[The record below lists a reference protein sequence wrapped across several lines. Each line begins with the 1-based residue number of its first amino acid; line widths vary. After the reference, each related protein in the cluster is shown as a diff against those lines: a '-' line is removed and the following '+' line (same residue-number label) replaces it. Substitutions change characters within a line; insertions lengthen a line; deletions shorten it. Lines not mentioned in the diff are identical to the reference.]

1 MGTHTSV
8 GGDTRLGFQ
17 ELRMH
22 VVIGGYGRV
31 GRYLASMLEERG
43 HSVAVID
50 RSERSFSVAGAD
62 IRGRRIAGE
71 VFDRDTLVK
80 AGIEKADAY
89 AAVTS
94 GDNSNIVSAR
104 IARERFDVPCV
115 VARIYD
121 PRRAVIYKRFG
132 IPTIS
137 SVNWS
142 SNMLLASILE
152 PDLKTVATFG
162 GGEVVVITAEATT
175 HLTGRTINDVA
186 YPGKFHVTTL
196 VRDGVAMLPEP
207 RTELHKGDRLK
218 ITVTRDA
225 LPELKKLLGL
235 E

>member
-1 MGTHTSV
+1 
-8 GGDTRLGFQ
+8 
-17 ELRMH
+17 
-22 VVIGGYGRV
+22 
-31 GRYLASMLEERG
+31 MLEERG

-50 RSERSFSVAGAD
+50 RNEAAFAGAEGD
-62 IRGRRIAGE
+62 IRGRRLAGE
-71 VFDRDTLVK
+71 VFDRDTLIK
-80 AGIEKADAY
+80 AGIERADAY

-104 IARERFDVPCV
+104 VARERFNVPCV

-121 PRRAVIYKRFG
+121 PRRAVIYERFG

-142 SNMLLASILE
+142 SGMLLASILE
-152 PDLKTVATFG
+152 PDLKTVNVFG
-162 GGEVVVITAEATT
+162 GGEVITISAEASTQMSGKRIT
-175 HLTGRTINDVA
+175 EVD
-186 YPGKFHVTTL
+186 YPGKFHITAL
-196 VRDGVAMLPEP
+196 VRDGVAVLPEP
-207 RTELHKGDRLK
+207 RTELAKGDQLK

>member
-1 MGTHTSV
+1 
-8 GGDTRLGFQ
+8 
-17 ELRMH
+17 MH

-31 GRYLASMLEERG
+31 GRYLASMLEARG
-43 HSVAVID
+43 HTVAVID
-50 RSERSFSVAGAD
+50 RNEKAFAGAGSD
-62 IRGRRIAGE
+62 IRGRRISGE

-80 AGIEKADAY
+80 AGIERADAY

-121 PRRAVIYKRFG
+121 PRRALIYERFG

-142 SNMLLASILE
+142 SGMLLATILE
-152 PDLKTVATFG
+152 PAVKTVNVVG
-162 GGEVVVITAEATT
+162 GGEVLVIAADAST
-175 HLTGRTINDVA
+175 HLSGKRITEVD
-186 YPGKFHVTTL
+186 YPGKFHIVAL
-196 VRDGVAMLPEP
+196 VRDGIAMLPEP
-207 RTELHKGDRLK
+207 RTELAKGDSLR

>member
-1 MGTHTSV
+1 
-8 GGDTRLGFQ
+8 
-17 ELRMH
+17 MH

-50 RSERSFSVAGAD
+50 RSEKAFATPGSD

-80 AGIEKADAY
+80 AGIERADAY

-104 IARERFDVPCV
+104 IARERFGVPCV

-132 IPTIS
+132 IHD
-137 SVNWS
+137 
-142 SNMLLASILE
+142 LE
-152 PDLKTVATFG
+152 RELVEQHAAREHPRAGPQDG
-162 GGEVVVITAEATT
+162 G
-175 HLTGRTINDVA
+175 HLR
-186 YPGKFHVTTL
+186 
-196 VRDGVAMLPEP
+196 R
-207 RTELHKGDRLK
+207 R
-218 ITVTRDA
+218 
-225 LPELKKLLGL
+225 
-235 E
+235 

>member
-1 MGTHTSV
+1 
-8 GGDTRLGFQ
+8 
-17 ELRMH
+17 MH

-31 GRYLASMLEERG
+31 GRYLATMLEERG

-50 RSERSFSVAGAD
+50 RSERAFAGAGGD
-62 IRGRRIAGE
+62 IRGRRLAGE

-80 AGIEKADAY
+80 AGIERADAY

-104 IARERFDVPCV
+104 IARERFGVPCV

-121 PRRAVIYKRFG
+121 PRRAIIYERFG

-142 SNMLLASILE
+142 SGMLLASILE
-152 PDLKTVATFG
+152 PDVKTVSVFG
-162 GGEVVVITAEATT
+162 GGEVVTISAEASS
-175 HLTGRTINDVA
+175 HLTGKTVTEVG
-186 YPGKFHVTTL
+186 YPGKFHISAV
-196 VRDGVAMLPEP
+196 VRDGTALLPEP
-207 RTELHKGDRLK
+207 RTELRKGDQLK

>member
-1 MGTHTSV
+1 
-8 GGDTRLGFQ
+8 
-17 ELRMH
+17 MH

-50 RSERSFSVAGAD
+50 RNEGAFARGGQD
-62 IRGRRIAGE
+62 IEGRRIAGE
-71 VFDRDTLVK
+71 VFDRVTLVK
-80 AGIEKADAY
+80 AGIERADAY

-104 IARERFDVPCV
+104 VARERFKVPCV

-121 PRRAVIYKRFG
+121 PRRAIIYERFG

-142 SNMLLASILE
+142 SGMLLASILE
-152 PDLKTVATFG
+152 PDMKTITSFG
-162 GGEVVVITAEATT
+162 GGEVITISVEAPTT
-175 HLTGRTINDVA
+175 LTGRRVGDVD
-186 YPGKFHVTTL
+186 YPGKFHISAL
-196 VRDGVAMLPEP
+196 VRDGMAVLPEP
-207 RTELHKGDRLK
+207 RSELKKGDHLK

-225 LPELKKLLGL
+225 LPELKRLLGL
-235 E
+235 EQEARR

>member
-1 MGTHTSV
+1 
-8 GGDTRLGFQ
+8 
-17 ELRMH
+17 MH

-50 RSERSFSVAGAD
+50 RSERAFAGAGSD

-80 AGIEKADAY
+80 AGIERADAY

-104 IARERFDVPCV
+104 IARERFNVPCV

-121 PRRAVIYKRFG
+121 PRRAVIYERFG
-132 IPTIS
+132 IPTVS

-142 SNMLLASILE
+142 SGMLLASILE
-152 PDLKTVATFG
+152 PDLKTVGAYG
-162 GGEVVVITAEATT
+162 AGEVIVISAEAPTT
-175 HLTGRTINDVA
+175 LSGKRVTDLDF
-186 YPGKFHVTTL
+186 PGKFHITAV
-196 VRDGVAMLPEP
+196 VRDGVATLPEP
-207 RTELHKGDRLK
+207 RTELIKGDRLK

-225 LPELKKLLGL
+225 LPELKRLLGL